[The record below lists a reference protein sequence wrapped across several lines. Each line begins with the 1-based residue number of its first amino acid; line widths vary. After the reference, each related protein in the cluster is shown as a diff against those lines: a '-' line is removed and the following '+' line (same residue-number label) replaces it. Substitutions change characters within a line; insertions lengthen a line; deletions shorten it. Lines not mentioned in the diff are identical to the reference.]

1 MRIHISPLLWNR
13 IFEKIEEYKNDSSKV
28 ELIEE
33 VVSNLSIMLVKGHE
47 FLKHLDKF
55 NIIEGKI
62 DEYSSMVSKKCSGFS
77 QKVIF
82 KFMDIQETLED

>member
-1 MRIHISPLLWNR
+1 M
-13 IFEKIEEYKNDSSKV
+13 
-28 ELIEE
+28 
-33 VVSNLSIMLVKGHE
+33 KGHE

-62 DEYSSMVSKKCSGFS
+62 DEYSSMVSKKYSGFS